1 MASLMAVLGTLN
13 EIIVSPSENQHT
25 KFLETTFIE
34 ALAQDPPKV
43 LTVTRVLREKNAE
56 SPQSVSISGT
66 LLEAV
71 MNLESIAELRIV
83 GIATSVEVKFGGLKN
98 LKKLVLQGMKMSDL
112 HPSIGNL
119 RILQHLSLQHNNLYD
134 LPFTFEWLDQLE
146 YLDVGMETMQQP
158 QTLKEAA
165 FNSALG
171 INCWRAGLPRKY
183 CALLTESE
191 MINKYDLC
199 ENCCKPILKVTP
211 EQEPEGYLATIV
223 IPMLF
228 GFEDVPFRFSA
239 CSEDCKEIV
248 DHRFEAIQSQR
259 TYLNPAKE
267 SYAHLEPYHIW
278 TLRRLSKLGCY
289 TDMSLRVNPN
299 QLAKDLDLNLVD
311 DDAILT
317 KITANIS

>member
-13 EIIVSPSENQHT
+13 EIIVSPSEVSADTQGLVKYVPEYKLFDIQIVHYTNQHT

-43 LTVTRVLREKNAE
+43 LTVTRVLREKNA
-56 SPQSVSISGT
+56 GT

-83 GIATSVEVKFGGLKN
+83 GIATSVEVGWHSYQCG
-98 LKKLVLQGMKMSDL
+98 
-112 HPSIGNL
+112 
-119 RILQHLSLQHNNLYD
+119 
-134 LPFTFEWLDQLE
+134 
-146 YLDVGMETMQQP
+146 
-158 QTLKEAA
+158 
-165 FNSALG
+165 
-171 INCWRAGLPRKY
+171 
-183 CALLTESE
+183 
-191 MINKYDLC
+191 
-199 ENCCKPILKVTP
+199 
-211 EQEPEGYLATIV
+211 GYLATIV

-311 DDAILT
+311 DDAIIDKDYSKHIMTL
-317 KITANIS
+317 NCPQ

>member
-1 MASLMAVLGTLN
+1 MDFRGHCFTDSTPSLSHWGERGDVGAYAGGDCS
-13 EIIVSPSENQHT
+13 IVSHNVFMHT
-25 KFLETTFIE
+25 
-34 ALAQDPPKV
+34 
-43 LTVTRVLREKNAE
+43 
-56 SPQSVSISGT
+56 
-66 LLEAV
+66 
-71 MNLESIAELRIV
+71 
-83 GIATSVEVKFGGLKN
+83 
-98 LKKLVLQGMKMSDL
+98 
-112 HPSIGNL
+112 
-119 RILQHLSLQHNNLYD
+119 
-134 LPFTFEWLDQLE
+134 
-146 YLDVGMETMQQP
+146 
-158 QTLKEAA
+158 
-165 FNSALG
+165 
-171 INCWRAGLPRKY
+171 
-183 CALLTESE
+183 
-191 MINKYDLC
+191 
-199 ENCCKPILKVTP
+199 
-211 EQEPEGYLATIV
+211 GYLATIV

>member
-1 MASLMAVLGTLN
+1 MHAYMSKHTCVFDVYACVN
-13 EIIVSPSENQHT
+13 ENACGIPSSIVKCMHVYEQ
-25 KFLETTFIE
+25 
-34 ALAQDPPKV
+34 
-43 LTVTRVLREKNAE
+43 
-56 SPQSVSISGT
+56 
-66 LLEAV
+66 
-71 MNLESIAELRIV
+71 
-83 GIATSVEVKFGGLKN
+83 VKFGGLKN

-146 YLDVGMETMQQP
+146 YLDVSGNLFTILPRAVYHLKGLKVLKGLNSCPLIVRSEWRRCRYRRWSSHHHCSNLTATPLQQP

-211 EQEPEGYLATIV
+211 EQEPEG
-223 IPMLF
+223 
-228 GFEDVPFRFSA
+228 
-239 CSEDCKEIV
+239 
-248 DHRFEAIQSQR
+248 
-259 TYLNPAKE
+259 
-267 SYAHLEPYHIW
+267 
-278 TLRRLSKLGCY
+278 
-289 TDMSLRVNPN
+289 
-299 QLAKDLDLNLVD
+299 
-311 DDAILT
+311 
-317 KITANIS
+317 